1 VSDLTSELQAMAD
14 NAAHQARPLAAAD
27 VIRRG
32 DRRRRRTIAQQSLGG
47 LSVAGVAAVAIFAG
61 VAGGVPVAPA
71 SSSGASPAGH
81 TLAETTSSRAGA
93 MTISAKYLYEPH
105 GRIKLLSVTY
115 SGDAQVA
122 VRKPSLLFEF
132 GSGNPQGAPPATN
145 RQQRQSTNL
154 RGLPVIIFFFVNL
167 RPAAL
172 HDFTGS
178 LAAREIALLNKTGD
192 LSGGETLS
200 VTLSSG
206 AKPTAPTGNQVSLR
220 PVMQDDFVLT
230 TGSR

>member
-1 VSDLTSELQAMAD
+1 VSDLTGELQAMAD
-14 NAAHQARPLAAAD
+14 HAAHQARPLAAAD

-47 LSVAGVAAVAIFAG
+47 LSVAGVAAVAILAG

-81 TLAETTSSRAGA
+81 TLAETTSSRAGD

-122 VRKPSLLFEF
+122 VRKPSLLFEI
-132 GSGNPQGAPPATN
+132 GAGNPQVAPPATN

-154 RGLPVIIFFFVNL
+154 RGIFLFFVNL

-178 LAAREIALLNKTGD
+178 LPARDIALLNKTGD

-206 AKPTAPTGNQVSLR
+206 AKPTAPTDKQVSLR
-220 PVMQDDFVLT
+220 PVMQDDFILT

>member
-1 VSDLTSELQAMAD
+1 MSDLTSELQAMAD
-14 NAAHQARPLAAAD
+14 NAARQARPLAAAD

-47 LSVAGVAAVAIFAG
+47 LSVASVAAVAIFAG

-71 SSSGASPAGH
+71 SSSGATPAGH
-81 TLAETTSSRAGA
+81 TLTETTSSRAGD
-93 MTISAKYLYEPH
+93 MTIQAKYRYEPH

-132 GSGNPQGAPPATN
+132 GSGNPQGTPPATN
-145 RQQRQSTNL
+145 RQPRQPTKL
-154 RGLPVIIFFFVNL
+154 RGYVFLFFVNL
-167 RPAAL
+167 RSAAL

-178 LAAREIALLNKTGD
+178 LPVRDIAFLNKNGG

-200 VTLSSG
+200 VTLSSRV
-206 AKPTAPTGNQVSLR
+206 KPTAPAGKQVSLR

-230 TGSR
+230 TGSG